1 MDPAVASEVER
12 RRELFKINPTHY
24 LKKHAL
30 LKRMEEDDIAFFTP
44 KKGSKSVLDLCGV
57 RFSGANKHWFFCVM
71 GDCFEKR
78 HIIGIQTNSTGNAT
92 YHLHAIHKCVATKS
106 EAHQRNVTEIR

>member
-30 LKRMEEDDIAFFTP
+30 LKRVKEDDIAFFTP
-44 KKGSKSVLDLCGV
+44 KKRQQVSLRFMWRSVFWCKQALVFLCDG
-57 RFSGANKHWFFCVM
+57 R
-71 GDCFEKR
+71 
-78 HIIGIQTNSTGNAT
+78 
-92 YHLHAIHKCVATKS
+92 LL
-106 EAHQRNVTEIR
+106 

>member
-1 MDPAVASEVER
+1 MTNRLTMDPEVASEVER

-30 LKRMEEDDIAFFTP
+30 LKRVEEDDIAFFTP

-57 RFSGANKHWFFCVM
+57 QFSGANKHCFFV
-71 GDCFEKR
+71 
-78 HIIGIQTNSTGNAT
+78 
-92 YHLHAIHKCVATKS
+92 
-106 EAHQRNVTEIR
+106 